1 MKLIRDLS
9 DDEITNIA
17 NEVAIAMPPDV
28 EPGIEMLRIVRE
40 CFDAAWIKQQDDA
53 E

>member
-1 MKLIRDLS
+1 MKLMRDLS

-17 NEVAIAMPPDV
+17 NEVAIAMPPNV
-28 EPGIEMLRIVRE
+28 EPGVEMVRIVRE
-40 CFDAAWIKQQDDA
+40 CFDAAWIKQQDIS